1 MIDVRIFDPS
11 AISADDFEIYVSA
24 YEAPGAMRA
33 AFELYRAF
41 DDDAR
46 SIRGALAEGGKIMA
60 PVLALGGERSGL
72 GSVMADML
80 REVAEHVSTLTVPR
94 TGHWIPEENPDA
106 FVDAVLAFLRK
117 P

>member
-1 MIDVRIFDPS
+1 
-11 AISADDFEIYVSA
+11 
-24 YEAPGAMRA
+24 
-33 AFELYRAF
+33 
-41 DDDAR
+41 
-46 SIRGALAEGGKIMA
+46 MA

-72 GSVMADML
+72 GAVMADML

-106 FVDAVLAFLRK
+106 FVDAVLALLRK